1 MFGQFN
7 RPRWNGE
14 RHLNSRMGGIE
25 DSIKMTGLLLEVH
38 NIAPGRGNALGVPR
52 ASGALSFLV
61 SPTPL
66 PFRAVLRVTSPV
78 DWLATERD

>member
-38 NIAPGRGNALGVPR
+38 NIAPGRGNAPG

>member
-1 MFGQFN
+1 MLGQFN
-7 RPRWNGE
+7 RQRWNGE

-38 NIAPGRGNALGVPR
+38 NITPAAGTLSAFPVLP
-52 ASGALSFLV
+52 ALST
-61 SPTPL
+61 SGITTPL